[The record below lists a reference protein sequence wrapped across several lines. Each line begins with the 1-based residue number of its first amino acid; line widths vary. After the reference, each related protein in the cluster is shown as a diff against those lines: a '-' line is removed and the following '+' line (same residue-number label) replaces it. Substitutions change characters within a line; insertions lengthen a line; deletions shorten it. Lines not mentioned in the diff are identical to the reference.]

1 MVAWMVATMVVGLP
15 HYDIGDSHNLG
26 DALAS
31 DGGGEVEGGDP
42 PPSTSADAAEVAA
55 EPSKTDVPGD
65 GPPKGEADVEGAAP
79 NGVVTQSEVPGGDP
93 RQSEV
98 PESLMHAASLAT
110 IDQDALIDH
119 LIKVD
124 PSQKGLHRRE
134 REPEPLP
141 EEKQPEPIV
150 APKEQELAKMPS
162 YEEMA
167 HAELAHPHI
176 QRVADATKHVWA
188 NSDFKAMWDRDMAEG
203 HWHCKRCHSACKTV
217 KCNKWCSD
225 NFCMDNYED
234 LLKAR
239 QGLGRLGF
247 DDSQPITPAYVK
259 TVRDANVMLH
269 AAQTAKTDE
278 EFTETAEKMKDVKYE
293 QQEDYK
299 HMGDQ
304 LKRADMVDRAAY
316 PSRAEQDAEDKKI
329 DQMRSDTIKQEQE
342 LANADKQETEKVI
355 ARDEGFKEAATSVKE
370 ASEAL
375 GDKDDL
381 AGDLAQ
387 VTNAED
393 GTLTTDT
400 GADADDSNK
409 AMMTNVAN
417 VAAQVE
423 SMAVKV
429 KAAESEAQTPV
440 Q

>member
-1 MVAWMVATMVVGLP
+1 MVAWMVATVAVGLP

-42 PPSTSADAAEVAA
+42 
-55 EPSKTDVPGD
+55 
-65 GPPKGEADVEGAAP
+65 
-79 NGVVTQSEVPGGDP
+79 TQNEVPD
-93 RQSEV
+93 
-98 PESLMHAASLAT
+98 SLMHAASLAT
-110 IDQDALIDH
+110 IEKDALIDG
-119 LIKVD
+119 LIKID

-134 REPEPLP
+134 PEQPLP
-141 EEKQPEPIV
+141 EGEQPLPEGKQPEPIV
-150 APKEQELAKMPS
+150 APKEQEPAKMPS

-293 QQEDYK
+293 MKEDYK

-304 LKRADMVDRAAY
+304 LKRADMVDKAAY
-316 PSRAEQDAEDKKI
+316 PSEAEQDAEDKKT
-329 DQMRSDTIKQEQE
+329 DQMRSDTLKQEQE

-400 GADADDSNK
+400 GADADDSNN